1 MEKKVVRTKMK
12 GITLLLLALMVIS
25 MMLLGTRVL
34 PAISLGADMQE
45 LVVEANLEKYMNY
58 HISDSEQGTLVQYR
72 VKQKIIEGENYIP
85 IKQSEIEIQFNQIDG
100 KYPEQVKTITKA
112 TSVTN
117 GKTEGIEE
125 NYEYDKQTGRVTI
138 KAENEDYQEVP
149 SQEASDEYLVICYY
163 DTYIEENLERDV
175 SIEVSAKATLAIE
188 EAQID
193 VNETF
198 EIIVTEKIEDLISV
212 IHQPEIIYN
221 GNIKSNLIHGT
232 SYNTTYQEKEE
243 IVISKKEALEK
254 LELVENNTFIKEE
267 NKNLVDLGNNNNLIY
282 KSTKIKKENLEKVL
296 GENGKIEILDQE
308 GNTSVTIDL
317 SNTEW
322 EEDGSFTIYYEQE
335 PETLLWKTSEIQNE
349 GILMLEHTKEIKSS
363 MTEETNV
370 KVQTISQVS
379 GNQVENIID
388 IQDAK
393 TNVTFQ
399 ANHKEWSNEQQNEVT
414 FDLSFNANS
423 AKDNM
428 LKNPSLRIEMP
439 SQVEK
444 VIIQNSNI
452 FYGNGMELQE
462 TYTETNADGNIVIV
476 ANLVGTQTEYRDH
489 KIDLSTDVKIVATII
504 LKKDI
509 ERAEENVYLHYTNEY
524 SLDGNHEVG
533 TQEMKVQIDN
543 YQEAKEEIK
552 AEPEYNLATSTQE
565 SQENLQLE
573 VAPVKGDVT
582 INDGD
587 TIYEA
592 EFIKYNMKVTNTS
605 DKKIDNVKIVA
616 NVPEGTTYGKLRADY
631 HTFEGYY
638 EYILDEE
645 QETVEMNIGSLE
657 PGESI
662 SKFYEVKANYLP
674 EGETQKE
681 IEFYANMYVGETLAS
696 EYQLHNQIEKSETG
710 VFLTVSPYVQKDE
723 WFYCLKLS
731 GEKEIVEEKEIDP
744 ETGEEITIKDMDNYK
759 EVNVTL
765 KFPKEYKPSIMD
777 VKSGYGEDIT
787 FSENDIAEDGT
798 MNLKLYT
805 NSSYLFDGFV
815 DRSKVTET
823 PKSEEDLIAVATV
836 EKDGKTYKSNENR
849 LRYMYENVSVS
860 IESDNEGEEVN
871 YNDEINYTIKVTNT
885 GKTNL
890 NYVENSRLYVDIQ
903 DFLPKEVRPISAE
916 YDNWE
921 QLPDDNTDPTPE
933 ITTEYTNKGL
943 IFRQLAEDTKT
954 DENGKE
960 LPNLNLGSVL
970 IPYGETETITVK
982 TKAKKVSE
990 KTQIENKVEV
1000 SGEYLTAKTSNTIT
1014 HTILPYEEPE
1024 QPEKPDPDPEKPDPE
1039 KPDPEEPDP
1048 DNPNPEDPSDT
1059 YHITGVAWLD
1069 ENEDGERQTSE
1080 KLLSEIPVML
1090 FDANDMT
1097 KAKETVQT
1105 NGKGEYNFSGLKQ
1118 GDYFVFFLYDVNQY
1132 HVTEYQ
1138 KKGVSNN
1145 YNSDAISK
1153 NMELE
1158 GKNKTVGI
1166 IDATNLKSTL
1176 ANMDIGLIENKI
1188 CDLKLDKS
1196 ISKVTVS
1203 TAKGTKQYTYNNEK
1217 LAKIEIRAKEIE
1229 GATVVIEYKI
1239 VVTNEGELATTVGKV
1254 VDYLPDG
1261 LSFSSELNQ
1270 DWSAQT
1276 GGQIVNNSMAKQKLQ
1291 PGESLELKLIATKR
1305 MNAENTGS
1313 FINGAEIGEISNEL
1327 NISDIDSK
1335 PGNRVKSEDD
1345 YSEASIIISVSTGA
1359 IVYISI
1365 GFITIGMIGIGIFL
1379 AHKNGKSK
1387 LGKLSVFA
1395 GLFVTIVATI
1405 QLTSIGEYFESSYPK
1420 DHIQGGSYNSTQE
1433 VGDFA
1438 TFNWVP
1444 DSPIKN
1450 EFGSIYFSGGPS
1462 GDGGYCVNPGKKAY
1476 SGSYRKG
1483 GSSVTRTVKNA
1494 HEDDI
1499 SFTITAEGV
1508 PITFNATESTYTY
1521 GPMTLVSSANC
1532 DSCTIDY
1539 GVGTMPLTVKKGSN
1553 TFSIT
1558 IPASQGPITKVTATV
1573 TKKGM
1578 RTETTFKYGNTTWH
1592 PTAPNYTYQE
1602 REYYWTT
1609 NDKGEEVR
1617 KSRMVTKNG
1626 TYQSVTTK
1634 NNLVGKSIN
1643 VYQISNTQTCTW
1655 TPSNTSILVL
1665 KEDYDNPKKVMQN
1678 VSFNGPKGGGTTG
1691 SDGKFFI
1698 QDLPSSVNY
1707 TLTETVNPNYG
1718 YIPESSGTV
1727 YGKPGELSRITIKNI
1742 KHTGNLKIIKKDLDN
1757 SSLKLKD
1764 IGYKIRNSKGQYL
1777 IAVDDNG
1784 VVQKSPSGRIYLGNL
1799 KYTTDPSQ
1807 ATEFKTDVNGII
1819 EIINIW
1825 EGDYTVEETSTGKY
1839 EAYDIDDKYISW
1851 SAQTKG
1857 TSRYAKV
1864 TVTRQTSL
1872 NTERPTMTTL
1882 YANTLTVYNR
1892 RKYIKISG
1900 KAWNDIEEKGKSEQ
1914 DRNALYGDSTDRDLE
1929 GILVQLIDMRTGQ
1942 VVKHDHTGVPI
1953 QATTA
1958 KDGTYLFEDVIIDE
1972 LQYYKVEFQYNGM
1985 SYRNSLQRADKYP
1998 LQYAEVTGSD
2008 KQEKKSRA
2016 EVRNSCRVAEGE
2028 NRPIFNNSYAVI
2040 SYQKSNQY
2048 DLTYKTADYE
2058 SEILFRKDKDE
2069 SKYNYGYSG
2078 GEDNRGPVNG
2088 IDDQYIIRANTF
2100 YTYGG
2105 GLTKIKTE
2113 DEIRKNAIL
2122 EIADIN
2128 LGIEKRAQPDLSLA
2142 KDIKSVK
2149 VSINGAIHVYN
2160 YDDRFNPA
2168 LFAENGGNPF
2178 DVQPSLKFGTKY
2190 GDMSYTRALY
2200 SSDVYYEDVD
2210 PDNKLRVK
2218 VTYKIGI
2225 KNTSDTLTS
2234 IVNEIEDYYDSKY
2247 YNLAERVNVGKE
2259 IDSNGDIIDA
2269 SKLNYDFED
2278 SGNGEYYKIRI
2289 KGMNVVVQPQSNEYI
2304 YVQLEVKQDQIVEI
2318 LSPVDKK
2325 LDNIAEISS
2334 YTTIGKEGYYDGAY
2348 QGIYAGIDQ
2357 DSQPGN
2363 IEIDKPTTYEDD
2375 TDKAPG
2381 LQLILQEERKMDG
2394 IVFIDQTT
2402 GELQSGKI
2410 REGDGTYKAEEN
2422 ESVVPEVSV
2431 KLVRKD
2437 NWHTIV
2443 DRYDES
2449 LRAWVPAET
2458 KTDQNGEYYIGGYI
2472 PDEYKVVYTWGGQ
2485 TYIDGN
2491 GDQKLIRVQDYKGTI
2506 YKEKDRQYDL
2516 EWYKQRQ
2523 PRYSDAMDNYDEA
2536 QELPS
2541 GSRQQIDE
2549 QSAVSTNANIQTVN
2563 NYNGE
2568 MELRDGTKQPL
2579 RTKID
2584 SITPTFRVNVE
2595 YSTAPTYYKD
2605 EYELNNGV
2613 LQMNGSYLVK
2623 KDEYKNYLQHV
2634 DLGIVERARQAVSVE
2649 KRIGR
2654 IKHILANGMVLIDA
2668 EVIEDPVTG
2677 ERKLND
2683 MTKYAVYIPNS
2694 QGANGQIK
2702 FELDTEL
2709 AHGSRIEVYYN
2720 MVASNISELDYLT
2733 DDYYK
2738 YGSGYGEDNEKLVT
2752 ITPSTL
2758 VDYLDTTLSTD
2769 GKEKDIKGE
2778 ILVDYEE
2785 KRKLIDE
2792 LGLLENT
2799 EEMDKWIKTSNK
2811 SLIVIKGF
2819 EDEKLRP
2826 IGTPNAKTEAEIVL
2840 TAYKVLG
2847 QNDDFVAGN
2856 ELEIVKTEKS
2866 GGASLVT
2873 VLGNYIPSVSVEE
2886 FDDSTSEDIVIIPPT
2901 GLSQEEI
2908 TNHNYIVIAITA
2920 GAILAG
2926 GIILIKK
2933 FLLK

>member
-363 MTEETNV
+363 MTEATDV

-765 KFPKEYKPSIMD
+765 KFPKEYKPNIMD

-1239 VVTNEGELATTVGKV
+1239 VVTNEGELPSTVGKV
-1254 VDYLPDG
+1254 IDYLPEG
-1261 LSFSSELNQ
+1261 LTFSSELNKN
-1270 DWSAQT
+1270 WSAQT
-1276 GGQIVNNSMAKQKLQ
+1276 GGQLVNTSMSNKKLE
-1291 PGESLELKLIATKR
+1291 PGESVELTLIATKK
-1305 MNAENTGS
+1305 MTANGTGT
-1313 FINGAEIGEISNEL
+1313 FTNGAEIGDITNSL
-1327 NISDIDSK
+1327 GIKDIDST
-1335 PGNRVKSEDD
+1335 PGNKVKTEDD
-1345 YSEASIIISVSTGA
+1345 YSEAEVIISVSTGA
-1359 IVYISI
+1359 IVYISL
-1365 GFITIGMIGIGIFL
+1365 GISFVALVGVGIFL
-1379 AHKNGKSK
+1379 AYKYGILK
-1387 LGKLSVFA
+1387 LGKISLFTLIILATLVA
-1395 GLFVTIVATI
+1395 GTTNIQAYTANYSWDGHPGPSDAT
-1405 QLTSIGEYFESSYPK
+1405 G
-1420 DHIQGGSYNSTQE
+1420 
-1433 VGDFA
+1433 
-1438 TFNWVP
+1438 
-1444 DSPIKN
+1444 
-1450 EFGSIYFSGGPS
+1450 FSGGPTGRGYCDTPGAAAHGS
-1462 GDGGYCVNPGKKAY
+1462 CANDSDGSGYYGSGTAFSESTTSTVLEEPTIQLDRLNDEIQMKTVGNDFIFGPFEAQCDRDATYTLIVKDLKGGNISSYIICDANGSSKALKASYTGDLKIRYDTYAKIEFHPGDGCQEVITDGKTRIDSRIETTKKTVEDEIEWTKIRGALEVVKHDEDQKEVKLQGVKIRIQGNGIDQTLTTDAN
-1476 SGSYRKG
+1476 GSIYLDNLP
-1483 GSSVTRTVKNA
+1483 SNVTY
-1494 HEDDI
+1494 
-1499 SFTITAEGV
+1499 TITE
-1508 PITFNATESTYTY
+1508 IE
-1521 GPMTLVSSANC
+1521 
-1532 DSCTIDY
+1532 
-1539 GVGTMPLTVKKGSN
+1539 
-1553 TFSIT
+1553 
-1558 IPASQGPITKVTATV
+1558 
-1573 TKKGM
+1573 
-1578 RTETTFKYGNTTWH
+1578 
-1592 PTAPNYTYQE
+1592 
-1602 REYYWTT
+1602 
-1609 NDKGEEVR
+1609 
-1617 KSRMVTKNG
+1617 
-1626 TYQSVTTK
+1626 
-1634 NNLVGKSIN
+1634 
-1643 VYQISNTQTCTW
+1643 
-1655 TPSNTSILVL
+1655 
-1665 KEDYDNPKKVMQN
+1665 
-1678 VSFNGPKGGGTTG
+1678 
-1691 SDGKFFI
+1691 
-1698 QDLPSSVNY
+1698 
-1707 TLTETVNPNYG
+1707 NPNYG
-1718 YIPESSGTV
+1718 YLADATGSV
-1727 YGKPGELSRITIKNI
+1727 VVKPGMKYVYQLSNI
-1742 KHTGNLKIIKKDLDN
+1742 KHTGNLKIEKKDADAGFALA
-1757 SSLKLKD
+1757 
-1764 IGYKIRNSKGQYL
+1764 GMGFKIKNAEGKYI
-1777 IAVDDNG
+1777 IAVDSNG
-1784 VVQKSPSGRIYLGNL
+1784 TVQKRPVGTIHLGNL
-1799 KYTTDPSQ
+1799 QYTSNESE
-1807 ATEFKTDVNGII
+1807 ATEFITD
-1819 EIINIW
+1819 
-1825 EGDYTVEETSTGKY
+1825 S
-1839 EAYDIDDKYISW
+1839 
-1851 SAQTKG
+1851 
-1857 TSRYAKV
+1857 
-1864 TVTRQTSL
+1864 
-1872 NTERPTMTTL
+1872 
-1882 YANTLTVYNR
+1882 
-1892 RKYIKISG
+1892 
-1900 KAWNDIEEKGKSEQ
+1900 
-1914 DRNALYGDSTDRDLE
+1914 
-1929 GILVQLIDMRTGQ
+1929 
-1942 VVKHDHTGVPI
+1942 
-1953 QATTA
+1953 
-1958 KDGTYLFEDVIIDE
+1958 
-1972 LQYYKVEFQYNGM
+1972 
-1985 SYRNSLQRADKYP
+1985 
-1998 LQYAEVTGSD
+1998 
-2008 KQEKKSRA
+2008 
-2016 EVRNSCRVAEGE
+2016 
-2028 NRPIFNNSYAVI
+2028 
-2040 SYQKSNQY
+2040 
-2048 DLTYKTADYE
+2048 
-2058 SEILFRKDKDE
+2058 
-2069 SKYNYGYSG
+2069 
-2078 GEDNRGPVNG
+2078 
-2088 IDDQYIIRANTF
+2088 
-2100 YTYGG
+2100 
-2105 GLTKIKTE
+2105 
-2113 DEIRKNAIL
+2113 
-2122 EIADIN
+2122 
-2128 LGIEKRAQPDLSLA
+2128 
-2142 KDIKSVK
+2142 
-2149 VSINGAIHVYN
+2149 
-2160 YDDRFNPA
+2160 
-2168 LFAENGGNPF
+2168 
-2178 DVQPSLKFGTKY
+2178 
-2190 GDMSYTRALY
+2190 
-2200 SSDVYYEDVD
+2200 
-2210 PDNKLRVK
+2210 
-2218 VTYKIGI
+2218 
-2225 KNTSDTLTS
+2225 
-2234 IVNEIEDYYDSKY
+2234 
-2247 YNLAERVNVGKE
+2247 
-2259 IDSNGDIIDA
+2259 
-2269 SKLNYDFED
+2269 
-2278 SGNGEYYKIRI
+2278 
-2289 KGMNVVVQPQSNEYI
+2289 
-2304 YVQLEVKQDQIVEI
+2304 
-2318 LSPVDKK
+2318 
-2325 LDNIAEISS
+2325 
-2334 YTTIGKEGYYDGAY
+2334 
-2348 QGIYAGIDQ
+2348 
-2357 DSQPGN
+2357 
-2363 IEIDKPTTYEDD
+2363 
-2375 TDKAPG
+2375 
-2381 LQLILQEERKMDG
+2381 
-2394 IVFIDQTT
+2394 
-2402 GELQSGKI
+2402 
-2410 REGDGTYKAEEN
+2410 
-2422 ESVVPEVSV
+2422 
-2431 KLVRKD
+2431 
-2437 NWHTIV
+2437 
-2443 DRYDES
+2443 
-2449 LRAWVPAET
+2449 
-2458 KTDQNGEYYIGGYI
+2458 
-2472 PDEYKVVYTWGGQ
+2472 
-2485 TYIDGN
+2485 
-2491 GDQKLIRVQDYKGTI
+2491 
-2506 YKEKDRQYDL
+2506 
-2516 EWYKQRQ
+2516 
-2523 PRYSDAMDNYDEA
+2523 
-2536 QELPS
+2536 
-2541 GSRQQIDE
+2541 
-2549 QSAVSTNANIQTVN
+2549 
-2563 NYNGE
+2563 
-2568 MELRDGTKQPL
+2568 
-2579 RTKID
+2579 
-2584 SITPTFRVNVE
+2584 
-2595 YSTAPTYYKD
+2595 
-2605 EYELNNGV
+2605 
-2613 LQMNGSYLVK
+2613 
-2623 KDEYKNYLQHV
+2623 
-2634 DLGIVERARQAVSVE
+2634 
-2649 KRIGR
+2649 
-2654 IKHILANGMVLIDA
+2654 
-2668 EVIEDPVTG
+2668 
-2677 ERKLND
+2677 
-2683 MTKYAVYIPNS
+2683 
-2694 QGANGQIK
+2694 
-2702 FELDTEL
+2702 
-2709 AHGSRIEVYYN
+2709 
-2720 MVASNISELDYLT
+2720 
-2733 DDYYK
+2733 
-2738 YGSGYGEDNEKLVT
+2738 
-2752 ITPSTL
+2752 
-2758 VDYLDTTLSTD
+2758 
-2769 GKEKDIKGE
+2769 KGE
-2778 ILVDYEE
+2778 IKIYN
-2785 KRKLIDE
+2785 
-2792 LGLLENT
+2792 LLTGTYQVIET
-2799 EEMDKWIKTSNK
+2799 SVGDKSK
-2811 SLIVIKGF
+2811 
-2819 EDEKLRP
+2819 
-2826 IGTPNAKTEAEIVL
+2826 
-2840 TAYKVLG
+2840 
-2847 QNDDFVAGN
+2847 
-2856 ELEIVKTEKS
+2856 
-2866 GGASLVT
+2866 
-2873 VLGNYIPSVSVEE
+2873 
-2886 FDDSTSEDIVIIPPT
+2886 
-2901 GLSQEEI
+2901 
-2908 TNHNYIVIAITA
+2908 
-2920 GAILAG
+2920 
-2926 GIILIKK
+2926 
-2933 FLLK
+2933 